1 MEIARAVLKLLE
13 KLESDQLR
21 SEFMA
26 VEEKSAI
33 TRQLCL
39 ERMETLRRKAKALS
53 DINRIK

>member
-1 MEIARAVLKLLE
+1 MEIARAVLNLLE
-13 KLESDQLR
+13 KLESNQLR

-26 VEEKSAI
+26 VEEKSVI

-53 DINRIK
+53 DINKIK

>member
-26 VEEKSAI
+26 VEEKSVI